1 MIMSLILLVTLSC
14 PTESLNPFGQLPQKF
29 PLDMV
34 IPNDAEMS
42 EFNQYQEGCFVMNVG
57 GGDRTICTPGQI
69 VTAIKP
75 FLIISVG
82 LRFIFSD

>member
-1 MIMSLILLVTLSC
+1 MMSLVLAATLSC
-14 PTESLNPFGQLPQKF
+14 PTTPLNPFGQFPQKF

-34 IPNDAEMS
+34 IPNDAELA
-42 EFNQYQEGCFVMNVG
+42 EFNQYQDGCFLMNVG
-57 GGDRTICTPGQI
+57 GGDRTICAPGQI

-75 FLIISVG
+75 FLIIGVG